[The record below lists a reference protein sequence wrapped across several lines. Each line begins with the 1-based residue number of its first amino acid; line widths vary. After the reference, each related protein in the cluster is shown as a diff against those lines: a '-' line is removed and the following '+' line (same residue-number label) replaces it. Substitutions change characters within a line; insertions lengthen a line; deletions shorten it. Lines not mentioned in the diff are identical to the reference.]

1 MGNADVMIIQKDKP
15 HFFDMCVTQLGPS
28 MQCEFILKLEI
39 HAKKLSTTLVQN
51 IKLNV
56 KLYTASTSRDRKLS
70 DSLRPLKNESQNM
83 VSITRTVA
91 VIINKVVMLLGEIVL
106 TQHPKSPFPH
116 AQLRAILAHNM
127 CLYTHA
133 IKYHHQMAEYF
144 LYFNNQ

>member
-1 MGNADVMIIQKDKP
+1 
-15 HFFDMCVTQLGPS
+15 MCVTQLGPS

-91 VIINKVVMLLGEIVL
+91 VIINKVVMLLGEIYCNFTLFKSYFSLPRSFTRMFTSQFVSRMGSSWRKW
-106 TQHPKSPFPH
+106 TQVSTLSCFYSVVMIYEMK
-116 AQLRAILAHNM
+116 M
-127 CLYTHA
+127 
-133 IKYHHQMAEYF
+133 E
-144 LYFNNQ
+144 